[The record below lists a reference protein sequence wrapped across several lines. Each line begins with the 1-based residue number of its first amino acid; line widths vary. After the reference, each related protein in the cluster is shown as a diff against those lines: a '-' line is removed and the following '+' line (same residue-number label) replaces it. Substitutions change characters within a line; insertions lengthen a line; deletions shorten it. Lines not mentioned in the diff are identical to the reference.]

1 MLREC
6 AEISGCHL
14 LPSVQLIE
22 SLESCRGSAL
32 GSLSCKWPCWMGEQ
46 PSHGSVASEHFTK
59 ANRSQLQRWV
69 TKARVLTMD
78 NVRMDRSYLPL
89 SLSLNSKCLTLHQV
103 NFKCKSR
110 CFFSL
115 TAVTARCGFFFF
127 LHFTYDLHAN
137 RGASFLSISD

>member
-6 AEISGCHL
+6 VEISGCHL

-22 SLESCRGSAL
+22 SLESCCDSAL

-78 NVRMDRSYLPL
+78 NVRMDCSYLVL
-89 SLSLNSKCLTLHQV
+89 SLSLDSKRLTLQRV
-103 NFKCKSR
+103 NFKCKSH

-115 TAVTARCGFFFF
+115 TATTARFENFYI
-127 LHFTYDLHAN
+127 TRVTSNAN
-137 RGASFLSISD
+137 GGASSLSISD